1 MNGTHE
7 QSSGKLHETLEAS
20 RKSAMEDV
28 NPVVTGKVDLPPFY
42 QDAHKMFF
50 RKAQDRDK
58 EYRHL
63 WINHTS
69 GLNITLKLEKG
80 WIPAEGDELLKRLGV
95 FELRKSNGRARYG
108 DLELWRRPNAVSER
122 VRQHGLS
129 QLAKRS
135 AGLRATLDAMASET
149 AGKTKGAVRPFVD
162 TGTPQDVL
170 TKVPIKRS

>member
-1 MNGTHE
+1 MSPAQGGL
-7 QSSGKLHETLEAS
+7 SETLEQT
-20 RKSAMEDV
+20 RKSVVEDV
-28 NPVVTGKVDLPPFY
+28 HPTVTGTVDLPPFY
-42 QDAHKMFF
+42 QDANKMFF

-58 EYRHL
+58 ENRHL

-80 WIPAEGDELLKRLGV
+80 WKPVEGDEILKTLGV
-95 FELRKSNGRARYG
+95 FPLRSSNGRARYG

-122 VRQHGLS
+122 VRRHGEA

-135 AGLRATLDAMASET
+135 AGLRATLEAMAAET
-149 AGKTKGAVRPFVD
+149 AGKTRGAVRPFVD
-162 TGTPQDVL
+162 SGTPEDVL